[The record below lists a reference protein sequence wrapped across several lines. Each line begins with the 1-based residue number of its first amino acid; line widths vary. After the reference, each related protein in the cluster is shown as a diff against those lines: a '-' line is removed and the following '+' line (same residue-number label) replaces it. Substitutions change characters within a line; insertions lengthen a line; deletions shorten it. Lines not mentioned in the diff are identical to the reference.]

1 MVAVPATKKREKK
14 KKEKKK
20 KMNKKNK
27 KREADI
33 LVAPQESSPCDLES
47 TLKPLLLPVFPALLL
62 PRPPVVPGEVETGV
76 PLLREELPT
85 VKWRRPRS
93 EVVAPVVSVAPS
105 VADGRENVRL
115 LLGASSPGSS
125 ERRGKISPSDAL
137 MHAREGNGE

>member
-1 MVAVPATKKREKK
+1 MPATRKRKKK

-33 LVAPQESSPCDLES
+33 LVAPQESSPCESES
-47 TLKPLLLPVFPALLL
+47 TLKLLLPVFPALLL